1 MSKVNLKYVFYFLVI
16 SLSAYLLVNTLILNS
31 SNKIEDFSVIRPI
44 NVQNSSIRGDI
55 SNTPPASFNYELS
68 AVRLGDENT
77 SVIVKK
83 GGKEYVVQI
92 NELLENK
99 YKLIQVDKSV
109 IIFEFQGK
117 KFTINNRF
125 SMNNFFKKSLLVT
138 TLCAFFI
145 VHAQETF
152 ILNYEDVDIKKVTQD
167 IANFSKKTIILDP
180 RVKGKVTIF
189 SNSLLSSDEVWD
201 VYLRTIQVNGFSA
214 LNDEN
219 FVRIVPENEATRD
232 QNSGESGGEFIT
244 RVIELKNRSSVELL
258 PLIKP
263 IAGRQANVSS
273 IASINS
279 LLIVDRKSNVERITE
294 VVKSL
299 DEDNTASVTIVDLKN
314 LSSVEAVRI
323 LEKLKSQNNPTIN
336 NFAAISF
343 SASNSVIVSANSI
356 TTNIIK
362 ETLQQLDA
370 DAISEGSVAVIYL
383 KYANAEEVAGI
394 VSSIASRFISSESE
408 KPIVTYHA
416 PTNSVVVSS
425 DESNIATI
433 KNLISKLDIRRAQ
446 VLVEAIVVELSETAA
461 RSLGVETIFAGAEDG
476 EIPIGITRFQNG
488 TGPDLLGLTGSAI
501 ESGDNANFSN
511 IAANSLLNSQGII
524 AGIGRI
530 SEDDDSMIAII
541 NAIDAD
547 KNSNILTTTSLLAM
561 DNEEASTVIGQEIPI
576 TTGESLGSNNTNPFR
591 TTSREEVGIKLSIKP
606 QINEGNSVIL
616 EIKQEVSGVA
626 GPLTGTTDLITN
638 KRTIETTVLVDNNQ
652 IIVLGGL
659 VDEDIQ
665 EDIQRVPVLGSIPI
679 LGKLFQSSSE
689 SKVKKNLMV
698 FLRPK
703 ILVDSESVSQ
713 ISTEK
718 YNFIKAEQ
726 LLKQQSKLIDLTEDK

>member
-1 MSKVNLKYVFYFLVI
+1 
-16 SLSAYLLVNTLILNS
+16 
-31 SNKIEDFSVIRPI
+31 
-44 NVQNSSIRGDI
+44 
-55 SNTPPASFNYELS
+55 
-68 AVRLGDENT
+68 
-77 SVIVKK
+77 
-83 GGKEYVVQI
+83 
-92 NELLENK
+92 
-99 YKLIQVDKSV
+99 
-109 IIFEFQGK
+109 
-117 KFTINNRF
+117 
-125 SMNNFFKKSLLVT
+125 MNNFFKKSLLVT
-138 TLCAFFI
+138 TLCAFF
-145 VHAQETF
+145 VVQAQETF

-189 SNSLLSSDEVWD
+189 SNSSLSSDEVWD

-279 LLIVDRKSNVERITE
+279 LLVVDRKSNVERIAE
-294 VVKSL
+294 VVQSL

-336 NFAAISF
+336 NFVAISF

-362 ETLQQLDA
+362 ETLQQLDD

-591 TTSREEVGIKLSIKP
+591 TTSREEVGIKLSVKP

-659 VDEDIQ
+659 IDEDIQ
-665 EDIQRVPVLGSIPI
+665 EDIQRVPVLGSIPV

-726 LLKQQSKLIDLTEDK
+726 LLKQQSKLIDLTKDK

>member
-1 MSKVNLKYVFYFLVI
+1 
-16 SLSAYLLVNTLILNS
+16 
-31 SNKIEDFSVIRPI
+31 
-44 NVQNSSIRGDI
+44 
-55 SNTPPASFNYELS
+55 
-68 AVRLGDENT
+68 
-77 SVIVKK
+77 
-83 GGKEYVVQI
+83 
-92 NELLENK
+92 
-99 YKLIQVDKSV
+99 
-109 IIFEFQGK
+109 
-117 KFTINNRF
+117 
-125 SMNNFFKKSLLVT
+125 MNNFFKKSLLVT
-138 TLCAFFI
+138 TLCAFF
-145 VHAQETF
+145 VVQAQETF

-189 SNSLLSSDEVWD
+189 SNSSLSSDEVWD

-279 LLIVDRKSNVERITE
+279 LLVVDRKSNVERITE
-294 VVKSL
+294 VVQSL

-336 NFAAISF
+336 NFVAISF

-362 ETLQQLDA
+362 ETLQQLDD

-591 TTSREEVGIKLSIKP
+591 TTSREEVGIKLTVKP

>member
-1 MSKVNLKYVFYFLVI
+1 
-16 SLSAYLLVNTLILNS
+16 
-31 SNKIEDFSVIRPI
+31 
-44 NVQNSSIRGDI
+44 
-55 SNTPPASFNYELS
+55 
-68 AVRLGDENT
+68 
-77 SVIVKK
+77 
-83 GGKEYVVQI
+83 
-92 NELLENK
+92 
-99 YKLIQVDKSV
+99 
-109 IIFEFQGK
+109 
-117 KFTINNRF
+117 
-125 SMNNFFKKSLLVT
+125 MNNFFKKSLLVT
-138 TLCAFFI
+138 TLCSFF
-145 VHAQETF
+145 VVQAQESF

-189 SNSLLSSDEVWD
+189 SNSSLSSDEVWD

-294 VVKSL
+294 VVQSL

-336 NFAAISF
+336 NFVAISF

-524 AGIGRI
+524 AGIGKI

-591 TTSREEVGIKLSIKP
+591 TTSREEVGIKLSVKP

-665 EDIQRVPVLGSIPI
+665 EDIQRVPVLGSIPV

-726 LLKQQSKLIDLTEDK
+726 LLKQQSKLIDLTKDK

>member
-1 MSKVNLKYVFYFLVI
+1 
-16 SLSAYLLVNTLILNS
+16 
-31 SNKIEDFSVIRPI
+31 
-44 NVQNSSIRGDI
+44 
-55 SNTPPASFNYELS
+55 
-68 AVRLGDENT
+68 
-77 SVIVKK
+77 
-83 GGKEYVVQI
+83 
-92 NELLENK
+92 
-99 YKLIQVDKSV
+99 
-109 IIFEFQGK
+109 
-117 KFTINNRF
+117 
-125 SMNNFFKKSLLVT
+125 MNNFFKKSLLVT

-189 SNSLLSSDEVWD
+189 SNSSLSSDEVWD

-279 LLIVDRKSNVERITE
+279 LLVVDRKSNVERITE
-294 VVKSL
+294 VVQSL

-336 NFAAISF
+336 NFVAISF

>member
-1 MSKVNLKYVFYFLVI
+1 
-16 SLSAYLLVNTLILNS
+16 
-31 SNKIEDFSVIRPI
+31 
-44 NVQNSSIRGDI
+44 
-55 SNTPPASFNYELS
+55 
-68 AVRLGDENT
+68 
-77 SVIVKK
+77 
-83 GGKEYVVQI
+83 
-92 NELLENK
+92 
-99 YKLIQVDKSV
+99 
-109 IIFEFQGK
+109 
-117 KFTINNRF
+117 
-125 SMNNFFKKSLLVT
+125 MNNFFKKSLLVT
-138 TLCAFFI
+138 TLCAFF
-145 VHAQETF
+145 VVQAQETF

-189 SNSLLSSDEVWD
+189 SNSSLSSDEVWD

-219 FVRIVPENEATRD
+219 FVRIIPENEATRD
-232 QNSGESGGEFIT
+232 QNSGESDGEFIT

-279 LLIVDRKSNVERITE
+279 LLVVDRKSNVERITE
-294 VVKSL
+294 VVQSL

-336 NFAAISF
+336 NFVAISF

-362 ETLQQLDA
+362 ETLQQLDD

-591 TTSREEVGIKLSIKP
+591 TTSREEVGIKLSVKP

-659 VDEDIQ
+659 IDEDIQ
-665 EDIQRVPVLGSIPI
+665 EDIQRVPVLGSIPV
-679 LGKLFQSSSE
+679 LGRLFQSSSE

-726 LLKQQSKLIDLTEDK
+726 LLKQQSKLIDLTKDK